1 MADGQGASPEQ
12 HTEFPMIPM
21 LTLSAALAG
30 ESDVLAAG
38 EFRNNAYTME
48 KGEYAIHPF
57 LKSHFGVAD
66 NVDVKVPLL
75 GDLLLG
81 PRGSVEIGLVQNDA
95 FAVSIEPDAYFGWRG
110 RDYGAGATGRATLG
124 LGEHRLNLSAGV
136 GYRHAFL
143 VDVDPNTE
151 GDQSETV
158 DGYVLPVNVGFD
170 LALSDRSAVRFV
182 GSSDLNYIGSGEAG
196 GIVGTN
202 FNYASGP
209 IGFSVGF
216 AVLYNGA
223 GADIDIPD
231 ESPIQANTTIIPVPT
246 AEIWFRI

>member
-1 MADGQGASPEQ
+1 
-12 HTEFPMIPM
+12 MITM

-48 KGEYAIHPF
+48 KGESAIHPF

-95 FAVSIEPDAYFGWRG
+95 FALSIEPDAYLGWRG
-110 RDYGAGATGRATLG
+110 RDYGAGATGRATMG
-124 LGEHRLNLSAGV
+124 LGEHRLNLSAGF
-136 GYRHAFL
+136 GYRHAF
-143 VDVDPNTE
+143 VADMDPDTE
-151 GDQSETV
+151 GDQSATV